1 MIKKSILA
9 LCLFCFALCSSL
21 AQNQKPTIEPE
32 IEMKAGLL
40 GYRFFKDGER
50 LNWKELLEATASV
63 EEAHLLI
70 KRGRSQNTFSSVFA
84 FTGGALIGI
93 PLGQKSADR
102 DPTWELAYLGG
113 ALGIA
118 AFYLS
123 FKAFNNINK
132 GVDNYNIAVAKQSS
146 YRFQPEFFIV
156 NNQNGFGL
164 AMRF

>member
-1 MIKKSILA
+1 MKKHFLTVF
-9 LCLFCFALCSSL
+9 LFCFALCSCF
-21 AQNQKPTIEPE
+21 AQNQSSTVEPE
-32 IEMKAGLL
+32 IEMKASLL
-40 GYRFFKDGER
+40 GYRFFKGGKR

-63 EEAHLLI
+63 EEANMLI
-70 KRGRSQNTFSSVFA
+70 KRGKSQNTFSTVFA

-102 DPTWELAYLGG
+102 NPTWELAYLGG
-113 ALGIA
+113 ALGLA

-132 GVDNYNIAVAKQSS
+132 GVDSYNVTVSQKST